1 MPVTTSADLHPGD
14 ADLSMA
20 QVAYLR
26 LRERLV
32 MLDIPP
38 GAPLQEQGLAAE
50 LGVGRTPVREAI
62 KRLEVER
69 FVDTFPRRGTFAT
82 RVDPTALAE
91 ISEVRRALEPLAASR
106 AARLIDP
113 GGRRLL
119 GSVADDLRQVP
130 EHASARDHMALDV
143 RVHQVVYSLARNS
156 HLESSLTRYLFLA
169 MRIWSVAVRRL
180 EAVADHVVEHEHI
193 LRAIG
198 DGDEERA
205 ASLTIEHMEAFEAAI
220 RRVL

>member
-1 MPVTTSADLHPGD
+1 MPVTTSADLRPVDGE
-14 ADLSMA
+14 LSLA
-20 QVAYLR
+20 QSAYLQ

-38 GAPLQEQGLAAE
+38 GAPLQEQGLATE
-50 LGVGRTPVREAI
+50 LGVGRTPLREAI

-69 FVDTFPRRGTFAT
+69 FVETFPRRGTFAT

-91 ISEVRRALEPLAASR
+91 ISEVRQALEPLAARR
-106 AARLIDP
+106 AARWVDAS
-113 GGRRLL
+113 GRHLLDAVGADLERLH
-119 GSVADDLRQVP
+119 D
-130 EHASARDHMALDV
+130 HATPRDHMAMDV

-156 HLESSLTRYLFLA
+156 HLEASLTHYLFLA

-180 EAVADHVVEHEHI
+180 DAVADHIAEHQHI
-193 LRAIG
+193 LTAVRE
-198 DGDEERA
+198 GDEEEA
-205 ASLTIEHMEAFEAAI
+205 ARLMVDHMDNFETAI